1 MEYQVLYKNSS
12 GEVIRTESCES
23 VSKAKERGDYIVSS
37 KPIVESFEIKF
48 KGRTLFRGNE
58 RKIVEKLILE
68 EPQDEEEVQENEEEV
83 EVEENEDEIEV
94 QENEDE
100 TEVDEQEVEVEEQ
113 EVEEDEPSREDE
125 DRAVL
130 SALTYAIQ
138 GCWARVDEYNSI
150 IASLS
155 DMDFAEAQEI
165 ADILRDVTNS
175 VLVSVGQLEKAIGIV
190 SPQAELNVETG
201 RNSEVEEEQEE
212 VESDEVASDD
222 EEVIDEVETTEV
234 EEEEEMLPL
243 EK

>member
-94 QENEDE
+94 
-100 TEVDEQEVEVEEQ
+100 DEQEVEVEEQ
-113 EVEEDEPSREDE
+113 EDEVDEPSREDE

-212 VESDEVASDD
+212 VESDEVASDN

>member
-12 GEVIRTESCES
+12 GKVIRTESCES
-23 VSKAKERGDYIVSS
+23 VSKAMERGDYIVSS

-94 QENEDE
+94 
-100 TEVDEQEVEVEEQ
+100 DEQEDEVEEQ
-113 EVEEDEPSREDE
+113 DVEADEPSREDK
-125 DRAVL
+125 DRALL

-138 GCWARVDEYNSI
+138 GCWARVDEYNSL

-165 ADILRDVTNS
+165 ADILKDVTNS

-190 SPQAELNVETG
+190 SPQAELKVETG

-212 VESDEVASDD
+212 VASDN
-222 EEVIDEVETTEV
+222 EEATDEVETAEV

>member
-12 GEVIRTESCES
+12 GEVIRTELCES

-68 EPQDEEEVQENEEEV
+68 EPQDEEEVQENEE
-83 EVEENEDEIEV
+83 
-94 QENEDE
+94 
-100 TEVDEQEVEVEEQ
+100 EVEVEEQ

-190 SPQAELNVETG
+190 NPQAELNVETG

-212 VESDEVASDD
+212 VESDN
-222 EEVIDEVETTEV
+222 EEVTDEVETTEV

>member
-12 GEVIRTESCES
+12 GEVIRTELCES

-94 QENEDE
+94 QENEEE
-100 TEVDEQEVEVEEQ
+100 TEVDEQ

>member
-12 GEVIRTESCES
+12 GEVIRTELCES

-68 EPQDEEEVQENEEEV
+68 EPQDEEEIQENEEEV

-94 QENEDE
+94 QENEEE
-100 TEVDEQEVEVEEQ
+100 TEVDEQ

>member
-12 GEVIRTESCES
+12 GEVIRTELCES

-100 TEVDEQEVEVEEQ
+100 TEVDEQ

-212 VESDEVASDD
+212 VESDN